1 MEAMRHLPQ
10 SVFSLFDFLSLAMTF
25 ITRFFVITPEEG
37 GATVV
42 EKHTRKSAG
51 SSG

>member
-1 MEAMRHLPQ
+1 MRRLPQ
-10 SVFSLFDFLSLAMTF
+10 SVFSVSDFFSAAMMF
-25 ITRFFVITPEEG
+25 ITRFFVITPAEG